1 LRWTWGGIVG
11 NFCLLGKVGNFV
23 GLPCRFFGQVAS
35 LSEAFV
41 VAMVAVFALPA
52 AVAVIVVVA
61 MAVFAPAAAG
71 AAFVVVKIQLYL
83 RQACVFSCVAPF
95 VVLDKNRLK
104 DGFMDKFQNEGNAA

>member
-1 LRWTWGGIVG
+1 M
-11 NFCLLGKVGNFV
+11 
-23 GLPCRFFGQVAS
+23 
-35 LSEAFV
+35 SEAFV

-71 AAFVVVKIQLYL
+71 AAFVVKIQLYL